1 MLPIHVAALNGYVD
15 CVNKLRSSMPAFDIN
30 IIDDAGR
37 TCLHGAACSG
47 YVMLSYVL
55 S

>member
-30 IIDDAGR
+30 IVDDARR

-47 YVMLSYVL
+47 YV
-55 S
+55 